1 VISAKQNLNQRIK
14 EIERDAIFSE
24 YTNSVGEIVVGEIYQ
39 IRKGKGEILV
49 MHNKNELL
57 LQGMNRYIKNVTKK
71 ATQYAQ

>member
-39 IRKGKGEILV
+39 IRKGK
-49 MHNKNELL
+49 
-57 LQGMNRYIKNVTKK
+57 R
-71 ATQYAQ
+71 